1 MKHSLHGA
9 WPDYTPD
16 AKQSTFFGRGGNSL
30 NEDDCCPL
38 LLSQRERGATEL
50 DIRFAASKAEVADVL
65 NRHDMSEDDF
75 LAGFPERAKAVQT
88 LPDESPPVT

>member
-1 MKHSLHGA
+1 M
-9 WPDYTPD
+9 
-16 AKQSTFFGRGGNSL
+16 

-38 LLSQRERGATEL
+38 LLSQRERGAAEL

-65 NRHDMSEDDF
+65 NRHDMTEDDF